1 MSCLSLRRRVYSR
14 DGRSTDSTH
23 HPGRSSSFPG
33 SNSPH
38 TPLLEGSQ
46 GSRTKRQLQEP
57 HRFFGYL
64 THPCSSLRGT
74 RSMYTT
80 RSFDRCK
87 RRCPWTNRRVTD
99 PRLPKQAKI
108 PVYAR
113 SLPTKHSTKKPTQ
126 KKANH

>member
-38 TPLLEGSQ
+38 THLLEGSQ

-64 THPCSSLRGT
+64 TQPCSSLRGT
-74 RSMYTT
+74 RSMFTSC
-80 RSFDRCK
+80 SFDRCK
-87 RRCPWTNRRVTD
+87 RLCPKTKHKKTN
-99 PRLPKQAKI
+99 PRQPKQTKI

-113 SLPTKHSTKKPTQ
+113 SL
-126 KKANH
+126 

>member
-1 MSCLSLRRRVYSR
+1 MSCFFFCWWVFFWV
-14 DGRSTDSTH
+14 GCFFDSTH

-87 RRCPWTNRRVTD
+87 RRCPWTLSRVTVFW
-99 PRLPKQAKI
+99 L
-108 PVYAR
+108 
-113 SLPTKHSTKKPTQ
+113 LF
-126 KKANH
+126 